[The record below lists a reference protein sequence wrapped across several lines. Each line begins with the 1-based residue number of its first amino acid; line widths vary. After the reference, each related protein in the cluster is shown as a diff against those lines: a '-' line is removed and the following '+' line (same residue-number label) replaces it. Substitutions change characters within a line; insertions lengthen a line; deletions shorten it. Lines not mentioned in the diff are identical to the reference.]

1 MTITVRPMV
10 SRDLEAVLGIEL
22 KSFTLPWSPAQFAD
36 ELARPESRIWL
47 VAEENGALVGFG
59 GIMLAPDG
67 AHVMNLATAPGAR
80 RRGVG
85 RTLLLALG
93 VAAHAR
99 GAAALTLEVRETNDA
114 ARSLYRASGF
124 IEAGAR
130 PRYYEDT
137 GEDAI
142 IMWADASALRAISR
156 ALSGEDVLLAIET
169 SCDETAA
176 AVMQGGG
183 TLLSNVVASQVDFHA
198 RFGGVVPEI
207 ASRKH
212 TEAIVG
218 VVDEALERAGVGLDD
233 LDAIAVTYGPGLIG
247 ALVVGVA
254 YAKGLAF
261 GAGLPL
267 VGVNHLEGHIF
278 ANRLADPE
286 LEPPLIAL
294 VVSGGHT
301 SLIHVPAWGEYHTM
315 GSTLDDAAGEAF
327 DKVAKLLGL
336 GYPGGPA
343 ISKLAGQG
351 DAAAIPFPR
360 AMLHSGDYDFS
371 LSGLKTAVITYVRN
385 ETAAGRQ
392 IDLPDLAASFQAAV
406 IDVQVAKT
414 LRAAEETGVRSVC
427 LAGGVAANAALR
439 EALRGALAAKGIHLS
454 VPPFELCTDNAAM
467 IAAAGHHRLLRGHF
481 LGLDAEATASLPLD
495 TANI

>member
-1 MTITVRPMV
+1 MTVTLRSMV
-10 SRDLEAVLGIEL
+10 PADLSAVLAVEL
-22 KSFTLPWSPAQFAD
+22 ASFTLPWSRGQFSD
-36 ELARPESRIWL
+36 ELARPESRVWL
-47 VAEENGALVGFG
+47 VAEEDGVLVGFG

-67 AHVMNLATAPGAR
+67 AHVMNLATAPDV
-80 RRGVG
+80 RGRG
-85 RTLLLALG
+85 IAKTLLLALS
-93 VAAHAR
+93 ACAHAR
-99 GAAALTLEVRETNDA
+99 GACALTLEVRESNVPA
-114 ARSLYRASGF
+114 LGLYRSLGF
-124 IEAGAR
+124 VEAGAR

-142 IMWADASALRAISR
+142 IMWADIARLRAISR
-156 ALSGEDVLLAIET
+156 ALHAEELLLAIET

-176 AVMQGGG
+176 AVMRGGSE
-183 TLLSNVVASQVDFHA
+183 LLSSVVATQVDFHA

-218 VVDEALERAGVGLDD
+218 VVDEALERAGVALGD

-254 YAKGLAF
+254 YAKGLSF
-261 GAGLPL
+261 GTGLPL

-286 LEPPLIAL
+286 LEPPLVAL

-301 SLIHVPAWGEYHTM
+301 SLIHVPAWGEYRTM

-343 ISKLAGQG
+343 ISKLAESG
-351 DAAAIPFPR
+351 DPGAIAFPR

-371 LSGLKTAVITYVRN
+371 LSGLKTAVITYVRK
-385 ETAAGRQ
+385 EKEAGRE
-392 IDLPDLAASFQAAV
+392 IDLPDLAASFQRAV

-414 LRAAEETGVRSVC
+414 LRAAEETGVHSVC

-439 EALRGALAAKGIHLS
+439 SALGGALGARGIHLS

-467 IAAAGHHRLLRGHF
+467 IAAAGHHRLVRGHF

-495 TANI
+495 DGRI